1 MNSKFAIHAVLLCAT
16 FLIFTATGNAQCGVT
31 YGCVTSFS
39 ISPSEIVGDL
49 AHGAVAT
56 IMAMGPGTS
65 DWFVYL
71 NSGSLPKFVCN
82 NGTPDFA
89 GPYPA
94 CHVTRPTATITF
106 YGYNGGGAPTTV
118 PIHVQGDPD
127 NDHGITQYLTIDAIP
142 DPSEPPPQDPDGP
155 CPDCGDAGNPI
166 NVTNG
171 NTWIPQQDYFMPGV
185 AGGFTLART
194 WNSMWSL
201 KQGPEEIGI
210 FGDSWRSSYEERI
223 QGLTGGVVNYWK
235 ANGSF
240 LSYTYNSL
248 SSTYTL
254 TAPANDQT
262 MLSFSSTTNLWT
274 ITEKN
279 GTQRIFNNAGY
290 LTSIVDRNGNTVTI
304 NVDANNQNRISS
316 ITDASGHVLTLN
328 YSNTS
333 YPRLCTSISDSV
345 GTFATYNY
353 DFATGR
359 LLQVQ
364 YPDGSQYNFQYNDS
378 HSSTLISLITDL
390 MGKTVEAHTYD
401 SQRRGRTSQQANDSN
416 GKAVNLVTMSY
427 GYPNAWQNY
436 VCNSTNQICVAVTV
450 ANVAQRHF
458 LVQTST
464 NGGTC
469 ATCGFQ
475 GNSQTTISP
484 KGDSTSHTDGNFNAT
499 QYTYDGQD
507 NILTKSL
514 PVGNPFTGFTGTD
527 TWSYTYDGFG
537 NVLTVTDPL
546 GENGAPNHTTVYGY
560 DSHGNLTSI
569 TTPSPD
575 GTTPASVTTFTP
587 NARGQVTQIVD
598 PLLNKTTITY
608 CTTNQT
614 NCPFGL
620 IYYIKD
626 SQNHKT
632 TYSYDGRGNRLSVT
646 NALNKVT
653 QFQYDAMNRVT
664 LITYPTSPATTVQF
678 HYDWR
683 GRRDY
688 VIDQNGNKTTYGYDD
703 ADRLVSVTDAQPPT
717 PGVTA
722 YTYDTEN
729 NLTDIYDAAANHTHI
744 DYVNNNPFKTT
755 FPSGYFESYQFD
767 GNDQMTVKT
776 DRSGNRLYYYHDYQ
790 NRVMRRS
797 YPDLGEY
804 INYIYDPAG
813 RMTQVQ
819 DFRSGPPYPL
829 YTFTYDNMNRLT
841 SATTNYGFTGFGN
854 MTVNYGYDAA
864 SNRTSMT
871 DPQNLPTAYTYDAL
885 NRLSTLAFNGQTP
898 AFGFGYDALSRR
910 TSLTRPNGV
919 NTTYAYDPI
928 SRLTSILHKLGTA
941 TIDGA
946 TYTYDSAGNRKTRT
960 DKRLNTTLT
969 YGYDNIYQLLS
980 AKQGS
985 ATKETYTYD
994 LVGNRLSS
1002 LGVSPYSYNSSNELT
1017 ALPSGSYSY
1026 DNNGNTKT
1034 KPDGTQYTWDIENEL
1049 TQVVLPGTGGTV
1061 NFKYDPFGRR
1071 IQKSSPQN
1079 GTTTTTNYVYDG
1091 RNLLEE
1097 LDVSGN
1103 VLARYTQGQNVDE
1116 PMTQLRIGA
1125 TSYYH
1130 QDGLGSVTSL
1140 SNSTGSLAN
1149 TYSYDSFGRLT
1160 ASTGTVTNP
1169 LWYTG
1174 REFDSGTGLYFYR
1187 ARYLD
1192 STTGRFLSEDPLGFW
1207 AADNFYPYVHNSP
1220 ATYLDPLGWEK
1231 EKKPWYDNLDWI
1243 PGVSWVKC
1251 KTWGY
1256 YCLKTVR
1263 EKRLEEL
1270 AHSSTGTYTNDELAN
1285 PQDEG
1290 ARLIKRCAG
1299 NDNNCKRWLN
1309 ECGDDI
1315 LGPLND
1321 GMFPK

>member
-1 MNSKFAIHAVLLCAT
+1 
-16 FLIFTATGNAQCGVT
+16 
-31 YGCVTSFS
+31 
-39 ISPSEIVGDL
+39 VG
-49 AHGAVAT
+49 
-56 IMAMGPGTS
+56 
-65 DWFVYL
+65 
-71 NSGSLPKFVCN
+71 
-82 NGTPDFA
+82 
-89 GPYPA
+89 
-94 CHVTRPTATITF
+94 
-106 YGYNGGGAPTTV
+106 
-118 PIHVQGDPD
+118 
-127 NDHGITQYLTIDAIP
+127 
-142 DPSEPPPQDPDGP
+142 
-155 CPDCGDAGNPI
+155 
-166 NVTNG
+166 
-171 NTWIPQQDYFMPGV
+171 
-185 AGGFTLART
+185 
-194 WNSMWSL
+194 
-201 KQGPEEIGI
+201 
-210 FGDSWRSSYEERI
+210 
-223 QGLTGGVVNYWK
+223 
-235 ANGSF
+235 
-240 LSYTYNSL
+240 
-248 SSTYTL
+248 
-254 TAPANDQT
+254 
-262 MLSFSSTTNLWT
+262 
-274 ITEKN
+274 
-279 GTQRIFNNAGY
+279 
-290 LTSIVDRNGNTVTI
+290 
-304 NVDANNQNRISS
+304 
-316 ITDASGHVLTLN
+316 
-328 YSNTS
+328 
-333 YPRLCTSISDSV
+333 
-345 GTFATYNY
+345 
-353 DFATGR
+353 
-359 LLQVQ
+359 
-364 YPDGSQYNFQYNDS
+364 
-378 HSSTLISLITDL
+378 
-390 MGKTVEAHTYD
+390 
-401 SQRRGRTSQQANDSN
+401 RGR
-416 GKAVNLVTMSY
+416 
-427 GYPNAWQNY
+427 
-436 VCNSTNQICVAVTV
+436 
-450 ANVAQRHF
+450 
-458 LVQTST
+458 
-464 NGGTC
+464 
-469 ATCGFQ
+469 
-475 GNSQTTISP
+475 
-484 KGDSTSHTDGNFNAT
+484 SH
-499 QYTYDGQD
+499 
-507 NILTKSL
+507 
-514 PVGNPFTGFTGTD
+514 
-527 TWSYTYDGFG
+527 
-537 NVLTVTDPL
+537 
-546 GENGAPNHTTVYGY
+546 
-560 DSHGNLTSI
+560 
-569 TTPSPD
+569 
-575 GTTPASVTTFTP
+575 
-587 NARGQVTQIVD
+587 
-598 PLLNKTTITY
+598 
-608 CTTNQT
+608 
-614 NCPFGL
+614 
-620 IYYIKD
+620 
-626 SQNHKT
+626 
-632 TYSYDGRGNRLSVT
+632 
-646 NALNKVT
+646 
-653 QFQYDAMNRVT
+653 
-664 LITYPTSPATTVQF
+664 
-678 HYDWR
+678 
-683 GRRDY
+683 
-688 VIDQNGNKTTYGYDD
+688 
-703 ADRLVSVTDAQPPT
+703 QP
-717 PGVTA
+717 
-722 YTYDTEN
+722 
-729 NLTDIYDAAANHTHI
+729 HHI
-744 DYVNNNPFKTT
+744 DYVGNDPFQTT